1 MTCPQRIGSAI
12 SIVPQGTAEL
22 QRQISSLREKDSHPS
37 LHSFIFLYLHNQGYV
52 MEERN
57 IHSLFLLNLSNQ
69 AHQETTLPQP
79 HSDPLHT
86 AFLLGTPWTKYG
98 QRRLSYM
105 EESQFNYRLP
115 YPTAGKNY
123 LKMVPSVHM
132 LENSRGSAEPRV
144 TLTRAVSVCDCWVGG
159 YGSCVLDNFLKS

>member
-1 MTCPQRIGSAI
+1 MTCPQSIGSAV

-37 LHSFIFLYLHNQGYV
+37 LHSFTFLCFHKQGYV

-57 IHSLFLLNLSNQ
+57 AFPLSAEFIQAGPPRNNSSSTTPQWPPSHTSPSQSTLN
-69 AHQETTLPQP
+69 
-79 HSDPLHT
+79 
-86 AFLLGTPWTKYG
+86 KIC
-98 QRRLSYM
+98 QRRLSHT

-123 LKMVPSVHM
+123 LKMTLSVHM
-132 LENSRGSAEPRV
+132 LENPRGSAEPRD
-144 TLTRAVSVCDCWVGG
+144 LDYDCQSVCDCSVGR
-159 YGSCVLDNFLKS
+159 